1 MQLYYIRHGQSQN
14 NANWGNQSY
23 QESSDP
29 RLTENGI
36 EQARLL
42 ANFLKEN
49 QAFHPDRPRW
59 DVHNR
64 YGFGLTHLYC
74 SLMERAAHTAAPIAR
89 ALDIPFAAWPDI
101 HESGGIFSRE
111 AETKHQGLPGKP
123 RSYFEQRMPE
133 LSLPDWLDESGWWNR
148 PFEADEERQPRA
160 ERFLADLLARH
171 GDREGQPEH
180 RVAIVS
186 HGGFFMHLMCAI
198 LNLPY
203 RQAAHN
209 LRSWFLLSNCSI
221 SRFDFR
227 KDEVVICYQNRTDF
241 LPAALVSG

>member
-14 NANWGNQSY
+14 NANWGDDSY
-23 QESSDP
+23 QQSSDP
-29 RLTENGI
+29 VLTEIGR
-36 EQARLL
+36 EQAQRL
-42 ANFLKEN
+42 AAFLKEN
-49 QAFHPDRPRW
+49 QSLGENNGW

-89 ALDIPFAAWPDI
+89 ALNIPFAAWPEI
-101 HESGGIFSRE
+101 HETGGIFSRE
-111 AETKHQGLPGKP
+111 EDTRLNGLPGKP
-123 RSYFEQRMPE
+123 RSYFEQHVPE
-133 LSLPDWLDESGWWNR
+133 LSLPADFDESGWWGR

-160 ERFLADLLARH
+160 DRFLAALLARH
-171 GDREGQPEH
+171 GDREGREEH

-203 RQAAHN
+203 RQAAHD

-221 SRFDFR
+221 SRFDFH
-227 KDEVVICYQNRTDF
+227 KEELVICYLNRTDY
-241 LPAALVSG
+241 LPPDLVSG